1 MARNDHITKR
11 LEFFVREH
19 PESVSVIRTRHL
31 RSRCG
36 IYSMLIA
43 VFLLFCTGMQP
54 ADAGQKALLIGVGE
68 YPHLPAKWRLA
79 GPRKDVQLMNEFLI
93 DQWGFSGS
101 DVRVIQDRE
110 ADKQK
115 ILDAIGNW
123 LPQVTRSGDRVV
135 IYYSGHGSQVDDV
148 NGDEQDGK
156 DETFVPNDYGRNPKC
171 ARVTVAAGDL
181 AECARDMVLDDEL
194 ANALEQLHDRV
205 VILIADSCNSGTVT
219 KGLRVDSLDAK
230 ARYFPFPTLS
240 KGIVRDEDPISN
252 DLGVQLTISAALPH
266 QLAWESGGSGIFTKL
281 FVRALTNKRADLS
294 KNGVVTTAELIN
306 YVKPITEKWCY
317 EAPECR
323 ERKLGFTPNIDPKNE
338 TFVLQPLTGDGLQ
351 TVTQDDAGAISDI
364 LPEFGSDTISIDI
377 LPWHRLTEGEGVSI
391 RVDECARR
399 TLDTIR
405 SEFRESIDPPVSPLR
420 RISRRAFL
428 TESPQ
433 TLLSPFRTSCM
444 DSPSGPASRWVRAAR
459 LQSSPRIRSTW
470 TNCCSGIATTTR
482 LGTSWVLVKS
492 ISAHLYDVWTGTMRT
507 EALNGRSATPITK
520 SWPSNARVA
529 GGTGREQGTC
539 LLQVHPGAADAPQ
552 SASIIR
558 Q

>member
-171 ARVTVAAGDL
+171 ARETVAAGDL

-252 DLGVQLTISAALPH
+252 DVGVQLTISAALPH

-281 FVRALTNKRADLS
+281 FVRALMNKRADLN

-306 YVKPITEKWCY
+306 YVKPITEEWCY
-317 EAPECR
+317 EEPECR
-323 ERKLGFTPNIDPKNE
+323 KRKLGFTPNIDPKNE

-364 LPEFGSDTISIDI
+364 LPGFGSDTISIDI
-377 LPWHRLTEGEGVSI
+377 LPWHRLTEGEGLSI
-391 RVDECARR
+391 RVTSAQEGHL
-399 TLDTIR
+399 TLFDLN
-405 SEFRESIDPPVSPLR
+405 SENQL
-420 RISRRAFL
+420 
-428 TESPQ
+428 
-433 TLLSPFRTSCM
+433 TLLFPTQTDFK
-444 DSPSGPASRWVRAAR
+444 A
-459 LQSSPRIRSTW
+459 
-470 TNCCSGIATTTR
+470 GISD
-482 LGTSWVLVKS
+482 G
-492 ISAHLYDVWTGTMRT
+492 I
-507 EALNGRSATPITK
+507 P
-520 SWPSNARVA
+520 
-529 GGTGREQGTC
+529 
-539 LLQVHPGAADAPQ
+539 ADAPLTVPNELHGFSFRAGKPLGPGPRDCNRHQ
-552 SASIIR
+552 GSGRLGPIAAAVSQLQRDWEQAGSREIHLR
-558 Q
+558 APVRRVDRGR